1 MFRINPASGK
11 AIYEQIMDQVKEA
24 AWKGYLQPGDALPS
38 IRKLAMN
45 LQVTPNTVAKAY
57 QMLEKERVIVTMR
70 GKGVFLSEKKSYG
83 IDPGKLEDIKENIRG
98 QLLELIYLGFDED
111 KMLALIDKIY
121 KALEGEEK

>member
-1 MFRINPASGK
+1 
-11 AIYEQIMDQVKEA
+11 MDQVKEA

-98 QLLELIYLGFDED
+98 QLLELIYLEFDED
-111 KMLALIDKIY
+111 KILALIDKIY
-121 KALEGEEK
+121 KELEGEEK